1 MRRPPALGCCR
12 ATLAPCPGRC
22 GRGAGLALALLAL
35 LLLLLATQR
44 RLGLELSRYRGAGRV
59 AGLGWGLRG
68 CPLAPG
74 GGSSEPF
81 LPWGM
86 INPES
91 SSVCLPSPRVPGC
104 SSRPWLGP
112 CPAAGSK
119 PGSCFLLCNTGVDG
133 EGGC

>member
-12 ATLAPCPGRC
+12 ATPVPCPGRC

-74 GGSSEPF
+74 GGF
-81 LPWGM
+81 LRA
-86 INPES
+86 IFA
-91 SSVCLPSPRVPGC
+91 
-104 SSRPWLGP
+104 LG
-112 CPAAGSK
+112 
-119 PGSCFLLCNTGVDG
+119 ND
-133 EGGC
+133 